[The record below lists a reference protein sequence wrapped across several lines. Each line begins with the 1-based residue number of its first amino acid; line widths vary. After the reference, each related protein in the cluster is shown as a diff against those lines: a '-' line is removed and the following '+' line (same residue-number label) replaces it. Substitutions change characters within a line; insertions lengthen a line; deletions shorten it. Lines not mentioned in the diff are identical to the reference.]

1 MMPGL
6 GSRYDID
13 IEVTSKPKADYQ
25 GEEYGKSGLP
35 KAPAIM
41 IDGEI
46 IVTGRDIGEEELE
59 TTIRRYLDK
68 S

>member
-1 MMPGL
+1 MTPGL
-6 GSRYDID
+6 GSKYDID
-13 IEVTSKPKADYQ
+13 IEVTSKPRADYQ
-25 GEEYGKSGLP
+25 SEEYSKSGLP

-46 IVTGRDIGEEELE
+46 IVAGKDIGEEELE
-59 TTIRRYLDK
+59 TIIRRHLGE

>member
-1 MMPGL
+1 MTPGL
-6 GSRYDID
+6 GSKYEID
-13 IEVTSKPKADYQ
+13 IEVTSKPRADYQ
-25 GEEYGKSGLP
+25 REEYSKSGLP

-46 IVTGRDIGEEELE
+46 IVAGKDIGEEELE
-59 TTIRRYLDK
+59 TIIRRHLDK

>member
-6 GSRYDID
+6 GSRHDID

-25 GEEYGKSGLP
+25 SEEYSKSGLP

-46 IVTGRDIGEEELE
+46 IVAGKDIGEEELE
-59 TTIRRYLDK
+59 TIIRRYLDK

>member
-13 IEVTSKPKADYQ
+13 IEVTSKPKANYQ
-25 GEEYGKSGLP
+25 SEEYSKSGLP

-46 IVTGRDIGEEELE
+46 IVAGKDIGEEELE
-59 TTIRRYLDK
+59 TIIHRHLDK

>member
-6 GSRYDID
+6 GSKHDID
-13 IEVTSKPKADYQ
+13 TEVTSKPRADYQ
-25 GEEYGKSGLP
+25 SEEYGKSSLP

-41 IDGEI
+41 IDDEI
-46 IVTGRDIGEEELE
+46 IVAGKDISEEELE
-59 TTIRRYLDK
+59 AIIRRHLGE

>member
-6 GSRYDID
+6 GSKYDIE
-13 IEVTSKPKADYQ
+13 IEVTSKPRADYQ
-25 GEEYGKSGLP
+25 SEAYSKSGLP

-41 IDGEI
+41 IGSEI
-46 IVTGRDIGEEELE
+46 IVAGKDIGEEEFE
-59 TTIRRYLDK
+59 AIIRRHLGE

>member
-1 MMPGL
+1 MVPGL
-6 GSRYDID
+6 GSKYDID
-13 IEVTSKPKADYQ
+13 IEVTSKPRADYQ
-25 GEEYGKSGLP
+25 SEAYSKSGLP

-46 IVTGRDIGEEELE
+46 IVAGKDIGEEELE
-59 TTIRRYLDK
+59 TIIRRHLEK